1 MNARTISVAVLAV
14 NLGLAGT
21 LAYMLVSMKSDPRP
35 AASSPTQFITN
46 TVTQI
51 AVRKINA
58 TNHLLGALANRAMSW
73 QALEA
78 SDYPA
83 YIENLRSFGCPE
95 ETIRDII
102 IADIAKLYAQM
113 RSTLRQQAQGGRYW
127 LTVDKT
133 ETPQVRLRLREL
145 EKEEQKLVKD
155 LLGVELKR
163 ELSKYTGEEFSVEN
177 TLSFLPAEKR
187 EQVAAMQEKY
197 GELTQDIHARARGL
211 LLPEDEEALRK
222 IQLQRDAEL
231 AQILSPEELEGYQMR
246 HSETANA
253 VRESLD
259 GFQPSEEEFQKIFR
273 LQKAFD
279 DQFDQPLAGMDENA
293 LAMRAKAEETAA
305 AAWDGELQKALGP
318 QRYAEYE
325 RTQDQEFRML
335 QQLGERY
342 ELPKEAINSVYDMKL
357 AAERQKQQVE
367 LNANLTEQQR
377 EQMLAAIARE
387 TQRGVAGVMG
397 EAAYKTY
404 QRNAGQWIEGLAT
417 PDISLADLVP
427 PPTPAPPV
435 RPLPPLPPGMTPE
448 VRDYLLNL
456 PLPPN
461 PQLNQSPSLRR

>member
-58 TNHLLGALANRAMSW
+58 TNHLLGALANRAVSW

-127 LTVDKT
+127 LMSEKA

-155 LLGVELKR
+155 LLGVDLKR
-163 ELSKYTGEEFSVEN
+163 ELAKYTGEEASVEN
-177 TLSFLPAEKR
+177 SLSFLPAEKR
-187 EQVAAMQEKY
+187 ERVATVEDKY
-197 GELTQDIHARARGL
+197 AELEEDVYARGTFL
-211 LLPEDEEALRK
+211 EEDQEALKK
-222 IQLQRDAEL
+222 IQRQRDAEL
-231 AQILSPEELEGYQMR
+231 AQLLSPEELEGYQMR
-246 HSETANA
+246 NSETALA
-253 VRESLD
+253 VRASLA

-273 LQKAFD
+273 LQKTFD
-279 DQFDQPLAGMDENA
+279 DQFGQAFDNTDDNA
-293 LAMRAKAEETAA
+293 LAIRARAEEDA
-305 AAWDGELQKALGP
+305 QKALDLEVQKTLGP

-427 PPTPAPPV
+427 PPAPAPPV